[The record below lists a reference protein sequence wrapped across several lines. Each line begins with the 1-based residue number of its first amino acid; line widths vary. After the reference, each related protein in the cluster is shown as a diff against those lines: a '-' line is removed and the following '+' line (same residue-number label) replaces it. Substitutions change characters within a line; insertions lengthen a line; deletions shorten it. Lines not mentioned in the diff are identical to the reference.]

1 MTRPTQ
7 KFDLDYSGPP
17 EGKARAQFLLRSKLV
32 TWLDLPAGYNEEL
45 AGPSGAERLRK
56 ISHAIRGEVASD
68 DDSMQQVD
76 PRDICDELSDV
87 ASALIDTSIDLV
99 RKKADDPES
108 KQHPQQTEWFEDRLS
123 RFDAWFRNGRDCTC
137 EVCSGAKAA
146 LTTLPASFRSD
157 RTLNVPLCIRRFA
170 REAELA
176 RFFVERL
183 YGDLLPVGCVR
194 ADVVFAI
201 PASGQFAV
209 NGNTLFS
216 RPGSMRRPP
225 LKSKPKR
232 TVNVTLS
239 LPADLNLEHLM
250 SIVYVLAHELGV
262 HGVQQM
268 GLDRAPRRDS
278 TDVAF
283 NEGLVDAAV
292 YDALQQIFQDEK
304 SRYLVRSA
312 YADACR
318 KRHDLHLRG
327 KNAEKQNS
335 SDISLGSELFGTLV
349 RFGDAAGQNNIIE
362 FDKFLSGKRAIWQL
376 DRILNGRHWA
386 RRLVLAL
393 NLLPFD
399 RKQVMK
405 LFCWL
410 SLQLDMIGSF
420 DGAFAELKELKKSG
434 GVFPSD
440 DPLVQFL
447 HVLQQVA
454 RNPHSPRIQNRLLR
468 KIGE

>member
-1 MTRPTQ
+1 MPRLRQ

-17 EGKARAQFLLRSKLV
+17 EGEARAQFLLRSKLV
-32 TWLDLPAGYNEEL
+32 TWLDLPASYNEEL
-45 AGPSGAERLRK
+45 AGPSGSERLRK
-56 ISHAIRGEVASD
+56 ISRVIRGEVGRGD
-68 DDSMQQVD
+68 DDKKQQVD
-76 PRDICDELSDV
+76 PRDICDELSAV
-87 ASALIDTSIDLV
+87 ASAQIDTSIALV
-99 RKKADDPES
+99 RKKADDPAS
-108 KQHPQQTEWFEDRLS
+108 KQQPQQTVWFEDRIS
-123 RFDAWFRNGRDCTC
+123 RFNTWFSNGRDCTC

-146 LTTLPASFRSD
+146 LNSLPASFRPD
-157 RTLNVPLCIRRFA
+157 RTLNVPFCIRRFA

-176 RFFVERL
+176 RFFIERL
-183 YGDLLPVGCVR
+183 YGDLLPAGCVR

-239 LPADLNLEHLM
+239 LPADLDLEHLM

-268 GLDRAPRRDS
+268 GLDRTPRRDS
-278 TDVAF
+278 TDIAF

-304 SRYLVRSA
+304 TRYLVRSA

-335 SDISLGSELFGTLV
+335 GDISLGSELFRTLV
-349 RFGDAAGQNNIIE
+349 RFGAAAGQNGIIE
-362 FDKFLSGKRAIWQL
+362 FDEFLNGKRTIWQL

-399 RKQVMK
+399 RKQVKK
-405 LFCWL
+405 LFDWL
-410 SLQLDMIGSF
+410 SAQLDIVGSF
-420 DGAFAELKELKKSG
+420 DGAFAELKELKKRDG
-434 GVFPSD
+434 AFPSD
-440 DPLVQFL
+440 DPLMQFV
-447 HVLQQVA
+447 HILQQVA
-454 RNPHSPRIQNRLLR
+454 RNPHSLRIQKRLLQR
-468 KIGE
+468 I